1 MKIFKHFLQVV
12 LCTVLMGSVFYFG
25 DGDAFAKENYIT
37 IKKGDTLYSI
47 SKKYNI
53 SIEDLKE
60 YNQLTS
66 NKIIAGQKL
75 MIPDFEQTKPLYVVV
90 AGSFSKKTNADK
102 RVAFLK
108 KKGIEAIVVKKVIND
123 KNYYRVQAGVF
134 SSKSKAEKM
143 KTKLK
148 NNGIKDAF
156 FLTEKPLHINGIIVG
171 TSYDQVV
178 QKFGQPTTIEDDK
191 NTKALYYMNDGAGV
205 RVTFNPTNDSIEQ
218 LQVYPEFLKTTSI
231 PTEKS
236 KILHAY
242 GNPNEVKIVTCYES
256 AKCEQIIYRFNKSQ
270 LIVQIDRD
278 GKTVQYLDL
287 RKANN

>member
-1 MKIFKHFLQVV
+1 MKIFKRILQVV

-25 DGDAFAKENYIT
+25 NGKAVAEDFYIT

-53 SIEDLKE
+53 SVENLKE

-66 NKIIAGQKL
+66 NKIIAGQEL
-75 MIPDFEQTKPLYVVV
+75 MIPDIEQTKPLYVVV
-90 AGSFSKKTNADK
+90 AGSFSKKANAEK
-102 RVAFLK
+102 RVTFLK
-108 KKGIEAIVVKKVIND
+108 KKGIEAVIVKKVING
-123 KNYYRVQAGVF
+123 KSLYRVQAGAF
-134 SSKSKAEKM
+134 SSKSKALKM

-156 FLTEKPLHINGIIVG
+156 LLTEKPLHINGITVG
-171 TSYDQVV
+171 SSYKQLVL
-178 QKFGQPTTIEDDK
+178 KFGQPSKIEDDQ
-191 NTKALYYMNDGAGV
+191 NTRSLYYRNDGAGV
-205 RVTFNPTNDSIEQ
+205 RVTFHAANDSIEQ
-218 LQVYPEFLKTTSI
+218 LQVYPEYLKTASV

-236 KILHAY
+236 KILGLY
-242 GNPNEVKIVTCYES
+242 GNPHEVKIVSCYES
-256 AKCEQIIYRFNKSQ
+256 AKCEQIIYKFNKKQ

-287 RKANN
+287 RKAK

>member
-1 MKIFKHFLQVV
+1 MNRFKRFLQVG

-25 DGDAFAKENYIT
+25 NGKAAAEDIYIK

-53 SIEDLKE
+53 SVEDLKE

-66 NKIIAGQKL
+66 SKIIAGQEL
-75 MIPDFEQTKPLYVVV
+75 MIPDLEQTKPLYVVV
-90 AGSFSKKTNADK
+90 AGSFSKKANADK
-102 RVAFLK
+102 RVTFLK
-108 KKGIEAIVVKKVIND
+108 KKGIEAVVVKKVING
-123 KNYYRVQAGVF
+123 KSLYRVQAGAF

-156 FLTEKPLHINGIIVG
+156 LLTEKPLHINGITVG
-171 TSYDQVV
+171 SSYKQIV
-178 QKFGQPTTIEDDK
+178 QKIGQPTKTEDDK
-191 NTKALYYMNDGAGV
+191 NTRSLYYKNDGAGV
-205 RVTFNPTNDSIEQ
+205 RVTFNAANDSIEQ
-218 LQVYPEFLKTTSI
+218 LQVYPEFLKTASV

-236 KILHAY
+236 QILKLY

-256 AKCEQIIYRFNKSQ
+256 AKCEQIIYKFNNDK

-287 RKANN
+287 RKTK

>member
-1 MKIFKHFLQVV
+1 MQVV

-25 DGDAFAKENYIT
+25 NGKAFAEDQYIT

-53 SIEDLKE
+53 TIEDLKE
-60 YNQLTS
+60 YNQLKS

-75 MIPDFEQTKPLYVVV
+75 IIPDFEQTKPMYVAL
-90 AGSFSKKTNADK
+90 AGSFSKKSNADK
-102 RVAFLK
+102 RVALLK
-108 KKGIEAIVVKKVIND
+108 KNGIEAIVVKKMING
-123 KNYYRVQAGVF
+123 KTYYRVQAGAF

-143 KTKLK
+143 IKKLK

-156 FLTEKPLHINGIIVG
+156 FLTERSLHINGITVG
-171 TSYDQVV
+171 ASYNQLV
-178 QKFGQPTTIEDDK
+178 QKFGQPLKTEDDK
-191 NTKALYYMNDGAGV
+191 NTRSLYYKNEGAGV
-205 RVTFNPTNDSIEQ
+205 RVIINPANDSIEQ

-231 PTEKS
+231 PTEKN
-236 KILHAY
+236 KILNAY
-242 GNPNEVKIVTCYES
+242 GNPNEVKIVSCYES
-256 AKCEQIIYRFNKSQ
+256 ATCKQIIYRFNKNQ

-287 RKANN
+287 RKTN